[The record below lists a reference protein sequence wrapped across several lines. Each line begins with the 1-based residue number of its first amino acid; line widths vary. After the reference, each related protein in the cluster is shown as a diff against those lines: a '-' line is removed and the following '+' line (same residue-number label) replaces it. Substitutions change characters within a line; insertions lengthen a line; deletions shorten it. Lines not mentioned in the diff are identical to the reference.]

1 MNKSGVVLITTL
13 LIVMIMSVISM
24 QISKSFMLSLQ
35 REAYM
40 DLSNISFQL
49 LLSAEKK
56 AVKDLKEQLSRY
68 QTTLLSSDPILQNSL
83 YYEIDN
89 SVLEVSFRD
98 ASNCFNLNSI
108 FNPRQGKYEINKANY
123 DWLKRF
129 TRNKGVDENDI
140 ESFVDQLID
149 WVDQDNQP
157 RNFGAEDYFYTGPS
171 SQVKQ
176 YTAKRFLNSLSEITA
191 FPVMSRLNF
200 LQLTEGLCVLPF
212 TNKQWVNINTLNIED
227 TLLLAAFMKENNF
240 EYVKS
245 IIIDMPE
252 EGYSNTES
260 FLDRFQENENLPP
273 NILSLDSHLFEI
285 RLTLM
290 EENLFAEMKTLVI
303 LDDSNKARVLRR
315 NFNL

>member
-108 FNPRQGKYEINKANY
+108 FKI
-123 DWLKRF
+123 RF
-129 TRNKGVDENDI
+129 N
-140 ESFVDQLID
+140 
-149 WVDQDNQP
+149 
-157 RNFGAEDYFYTGPS
+157 
-171 SQVKQ
+171 
-176 YTAKRFLNSLSEITA
+176 
-191 FPVMSRLNF
+191 
-200 LQLTEGLCVLPF
+200 
-212 TNKQWVNINTLNIED
+212 
-227 TLLLAAFMKENNF
+227 
-240 EYVKS
+240 
-245 IIIDMPE
+245 
-252 EGYSNTES
+252 
-260 FLDRFQENENLPP
+260 
-273 NILSLDSHLFEI
+273 
-285 RLTLM
+285 
-290 EENLFAEMKTLVI
+290 
-303 LDDSNKARVLRR
+303 
-315 NFNL
+315 

>member
-108 FNPRQGKYEINKANY
+108 FNPRQGKYEFNKANY

-140 ESFVDQLID
+140 EPFVDQLID
-149 WVDQDNQP
+149 WVDRDNQP

-171 SQVKQ
+171 SLVKQ

-212 TNKQWVNINTLNIED
+212 TNKQWININTLNIED

-273 NILSLDSHLFEI
+273 KILSLDSHLFEI

>member
-89 SVLEVSFRD
+89 SVRELIFRD
-98 ASNCFNLNSI
+98 ASNFLNIKSS
-108 FNPRQGKYEINKANY
+108 FNPRQWKYEINKANN

-140 ESFVDQLID
+140 EAFVDQ
-149 WVDQDNQP
+149 
-157 RNFGAEDYFYTGPS
+157 
-171 SQVKQ
+171 
-176 YTAKRFLNSLSEITA
+176 
-191 FPVMSRLNF
+191 
-200 LQLTEGLCVLPF
+200 
-212 TNKQWVNINTLNIED
+212 
-227 TLLLAAFMKENNF
+227 
-240 EYVKS
+240 
-245 IIIDMPE
+245 
-252 EGYSNTES
+252 
-260 FLDRFQENENLPP
+260 
-273 NILSLDSHLFEI
+273 
-285 RLTLM
+285 
-290 EENLFAEMKTLVI
+290 
-303 LDDSNKARVLRR
+303 
-315 NFNL
+315 